1 MTGEVDLWLATRNP
15 KKAAELRRLLSD
27 RVRIR
32 TLSELPGADELEV
45 VEDAPDFRGN
55 AAKKA
60 LAVAAFRKTHA
71 PGARQLVLADD
82 SGLCVDALGGAPG
95 VLSARYCGPD
105 ASDADRNQRLL
116 TELVTRDQNDRA
128 LGPQRLV

>member
-60 LAVAAFRKTHA
+60 LAVAAFLKTHTSLRHGMPPA
-71 PGARQLVLADD
+71 PDGAARMPLR
-82 SGLCVDALGGAPG
+82 SG
-95 VLSARYCGPD
+95 
-105 ASDADRNQRLL
+105 
-116 TELVTRDQNDRA
+116 
-128 LGPQRLV
+128 